1 MLVFS
6 GLDADGRVRPIGERS
21 VQIQSTTLET
31 SEKGEVILEMAMRTF
46 AELGYRATDV
56 QVIADRAGV
65 GKGTVYR
72 HFGPK
77 EDLFWTAAFE
87 VFKRLR
93 HALVQAEQAASG
105 TVAKLRAAALA
116 YGRFFDQNPEC
127 LELFVQDRAEFRG
140 TGPEAYKQEHEALLQ
155 RFLGIVERGI
165 AAGELRPIDPLKC
178 TIALSGLLDGV
189 TMQACYLSHGMPM
202 QEIIEHGVDVFLTG
216 MQPASPGLATGG
228 DDQLEPVRN
237 GALGTTCES
246 QSPALDLPSPPET
259 EVQP

>member
-21 VQIQSTTLET
+21 VQNQSTTLET

-155 RFLGIVERGI
+155 HFLGIVERGI

-178 TIALSGLLDGV
+178 TIALSGLLDGL
-189 TMQACYLSHGMPM
+189 TKQACYLSHGMSM
-202 QEIIEHGVDVFLTG
+202 QEIIEYGVNVFLTG
-216 MQPASPGLATGG
+216 MQPASPRLATGG
-228 DDQLEPVRN
+228 DDQLESVRN
-237 GALGTTCES
+237 GALGTTCGS
-246 QSPALDLPSPPET
+246 QSPASDLPSPPET